1 MDTTPSTP
9 GYSHCMKSPVIS
21 KSSYMAGLQC
31 PRLLWHKFN
40 QPDAFPPVDATTQ
53 AIFDQGAQVGELA
66 KQLFPK
72 GLEIGAGV
80 IKKDAIDELSRAAV
94 SRRLPLY
101 EAGFI
106 AGCAYARADVLVP
119 VGRNQWDIVE
129 VKSTTEA
136 KEVHVSDLALQRHVY
151 EGAGLDIRR
160 CFVMHLDSEY
170 VRRGEIEPPKL
181 FAKTDVTA
189 DVDDVVGSVGGELK
203 KMVRIIGQR
212 RAPDMEI
219 GPHCS
224 DPYECPL
231 RATCWKAVPKHSV
244 FTLTHVGKKAFDW
257 FHDGITHLQDLPR
270 DIPVNAKQEIQLRA
284 VRSRHAQVDSDALR
298 EFLDGLEY
306 PLHFLDFETINP
318 AIPVWDIT
326 SPYQQVPFQFSL
338 HIVDSPGGKLVHH
351 AFLADG
357 TADPRPEI
365 LARLKRLLGQRGSI
379 IAYSASFEKNA
390 LRACGEAYP
399 AFAAWW
405 AKAEPRVVDL
415 LQPFR
420 SFHYYHPDQCG
431 SASLKA
437 VLPAVTGKGYAEME
451 IADGATASQEFLRI
465 TFGKV
470 SAAERR
476 KVRAALEKYCG
487 LDTEGMVWIVKALD
501 RLA

>member
-1 MDTTPSTP
+1 M
-9 GYSHCMKSPVIS
+9 IS